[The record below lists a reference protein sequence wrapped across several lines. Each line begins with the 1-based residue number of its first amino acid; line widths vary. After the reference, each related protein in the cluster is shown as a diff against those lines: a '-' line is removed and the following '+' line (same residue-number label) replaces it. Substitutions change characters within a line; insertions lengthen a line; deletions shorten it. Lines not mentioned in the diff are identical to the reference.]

1 MWQWQLLLFINSI
14 FWYLFMFILVAKL
27 SFKMIPSIF
36 KCLVHLATIC
46 EELGH
51 SRVVFGT
58 ATPERLYNMS
68 SELKFVSLQI
78 FLCSLWF
85 PWWKEEK
92 ADFHVLFYFGSL
104 GHQRMEQSHV
114 CSGYRTFNMEPTTD
128 KGGFKL
134 STFICVAWTSKLLWS
149 TVCVCVMT
157 VWNVFYPDL

>member
-1 MWQWQLLLFINSI
+1 
-14 FWYLFMFILVAKL
+14 
-27 SFKMIPSIF
+27 
-36 KCLVHLATIC
+36 
-46 EELGH
+46 
-51 SRVVFGT
+51 
-58 ATPERLYNMS
+58 MS

-92 ADFHVLFYFGSL
+92 ADFHILFYFGSL

-134 STFICVAWTSKLLWS
+134 STFICVAWIFKLLWS

-157 VWNVFYPDL
+157 VWNVFYPDLWLFQRRKQMERKKPLSLIIFQPGWTGSE

>member
-1 MWQWQLLLFINSI
+1 MFSTSCDYLWRVRSLESGLWNCDTLKTVQHVQWT
-14 FWYLFMFILVAKL
+14 K
-27 SFKMIPSIF
+27 
-36 KCLVHLATIC
+36 IC
-46 EELGH
+46 IT
-51 SRVVFGT
+51 S
-58 ATPERLYNMS
+58 N
-68 SELKFVSLQI
+68 

-134 STFICVAWTSKLLWS
+134 STFICVAWIFKLLWS
-149 TVCVCVMT
+149 TVCVCVIT
-157 VWNVFYPDL
+157 VWNVFYPGPSCSKLG